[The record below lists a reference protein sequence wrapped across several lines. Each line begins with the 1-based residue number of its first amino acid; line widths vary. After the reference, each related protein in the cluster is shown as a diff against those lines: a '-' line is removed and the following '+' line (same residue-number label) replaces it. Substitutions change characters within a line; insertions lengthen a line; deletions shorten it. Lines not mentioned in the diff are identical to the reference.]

1 MTRGAGIKRS
11 ETIESGY
18 PCIRYGE
25 LYTTYKTSF
34 TVAQSYTSFEVYS
47 KAYKV
52 HKNDIL
58 MSLTGENKEDI
69 SKGLA
74 YLGNEEIA
82 MGGDMACLSN
92 HNMNPLFIV
101 YTLNSPYGINIKRK
115 LATGDIIVHLSNNR
129 LACIRIPIPPY
140 NEQIRITNCI
150 NQIFKLID

>member
-1 MTRGAGIKRS
+1 MVIQNRSLKETCYFTYKNYYENLPSGWEYVPLGKIGTLTRGAGIKRS

-82 MGGDMACLSN
+82 MGGDIACLSN
-92 HNMNPLFIV
+92 HNMN
-101 YTLNSPYGINIKRK
+101 
-115 LATGDIIVHLSNNR
+115 
-129 LACIRIPIPPY
+129 
-140 NEQIRITNCI
+140 QIGRAHV
-150 NQIFKLID
+150 